1 MTVISCISLYGAC
14 GERVAPCVELPDSAV
29 LRIPYL
35 IQQQRLVTEKL
46 LSAPKKGIYLLA
58 ADVRNPRVA
67 GTGGGVP
74 ERRILLQEAE
84 RNGSS
89 GCKPH

>member
-1 MTVISCISLYGAC
+1 M
-14 GERVAPCVELPDSAV
+14 ELPDSAV

-67 GTGGGVP
+67 GTG
-74 ERRILLQEAE
+74 AE
-84 RNGSS
+84 CRSVEYRSRKRS
-89 GCKPH
+89 GTEVVGASPTEE